1 MCGSQQLAV
10 THFGATALIHT
21 AGILTFAFAPSVK
34 VSIKRENKSLNTIM
48 KSFDLMNLL
57 KGSPGPQETCNT
69 LRTADPVKRERN
81 SKLEHKNGEFGIK
94 E

>member
-1 MCGSQQLAV
+1 
-10 THFGATALIHT
+10 
-21 AGILTFAFAPSVK
+21 
-34 VSIKRENKSLNTIM
+34 M

-69 LRTADPVKRERN
+69 LRTADPVKQERN